1 MFAALSENHSTS
13 FVTGSVLEVFIR
25 TSSCFRIKLKMSHN
39 TAACITALPAAMDA
53 LVVEVTKD
61 PKIIQQLDPANEQVL
76 NVIRQ
81 TSRPSAVGISLM
93 AGNAR

>member
-1 MFAALSENHSTS
+1 
-13 FVTGSVLEVFIR
+13 
-25 TSSCFRIKLKMSHN
+25 MSHN
-39 TAACITALPAAMDA
+39 AAACITALPAAMDA

-61 PKIIQQLDPANEQVL
+61 PKIIQHLDPANEHVL

-81 TSRPSAVGISLM
+81 ISRPSAVGISLM